1 MNATNDTSS
10 YPYEQ
15 PFSFA
20 SWLNGWVVKIKSII
34 RAHFKWILLAA
45 LIGGALGLAYSIFKP
60 VRYNAEITFSV
71 EDSKSIGGGLLS
83 SLGGSIGMDIGSLA
97 GSGNGVLSGDNVLS
111 LLKSKSM
118 MAECLKTPYP
128 LDANSIGSSKPGSS
142 QSDSTTNIQLNST
155 ITSKPNSTSNSQS
168 NSLKNNPTN
177 YVIADRYADVY
188 GLREKWAAN
197 KKIGRVIYFGQPD
210 QNLRL
215 QDSLLKLIIK
225 RIEEKELSII
235 KPDKKLSFFNI
246 SINTKDELMSLL
258 ITKGIIKI
266 ATDFYVNAK
275 VGRLKSNIDR
285 LEKRTD
291 SISNLLNQQTYSATE
306 DARLLLNV
314 NPADINAPVYS
325 EISQRDKMVLTT
337 IYAELMKNLEVS
349 KAALIQETPTV
360 QIVDQTGFPL
370 ERIETKW
377 YEGIILG
384 AFLSLLL
391 TIAFFLFRQAD

>member
-1 MNATNDTSS
+1 MNAPNDMSN

-20 SWLNGWVVKIKSII
+20 SWLNGWIVKIKKVIS
-34 RAHFKWILLAA
+34 ANFKIVLMVVCVGA
-45 LIGGALGLAYSIFKP
+45 ALGLAYSIFKP

-83 SLGGSIGMDIGSLA
+83 SLGGSIGMDIGSLT

-118 MAECLKTPYP
+118 MAECLKSPYP
-128 LDANSIGSSKPGSS
+128 VTNNTSVT
-142 QSDSTTNIQLNST
+142 TTNNIV
-155 ITSKPNSTSNSQS
+155 SKDSNKQAAAA
-168 NSLKNNPTN
+168 N
-177 YVIADRYADVY
+177 YTIADRYADVY
-188 GLREKWAAN
+188 GLREKWAGN
-197 KKIGRVIYFGQPD
+197 EKIGRAIYFGRPD
-210 QNLRL
+210 QNVRL

-225 RIEEKELSII
+225 RIEEKELSVV

-246 SINTKDELMSLL
+246 AINTKDELMSLL
-258 ITKGIIKI
+258 ITQRIIKI
-266 ATDFYVNAK
+266 ATDFYVDAK
-275 VGRLKSNIDR
+275 VGRLKNNINR

-306 DARLLLNV
+306 DARLLLNI

-377 YEGIILG
+377 YEGILLG
-384 AFLSLLL
+384 ALLSLLAITSL
-391 TIAFFLFRQAD
+391 LLFRERD

>member
-1 MNATNDTSS
+1 MNAPNDMSN

-20 SWLNGWVVKIKSII
+20 SWLNGWVVKIKKAIS
-34 RAHFKWILLAA
+34 ANFKLVLLAV
-45 LIGGALGLAYSIFKP
+45 LIGAALGLAYSIFKP

-118 MAECLKTPYP
+118 MAQCLKTPYP
-128 LDANSIGSSKPGSS
+128 IDNNTSSTNAA
-142 QSDSTTNIQLNST
+142 SDSN
-155 ITSKPNSTSNSQS
+155 KQS
-168 NSLKNNPTN
+168 AIAN
-177 YVIADRYADVY
+177 YTIADRYADVY
-188 GLREKWAAN
+188 GLREKWTGN
-197 KKIGRVIYFGQPD
+197 KKIGRAIYFGQPD
-210 QNLRL
+210 QNVRL
-215 QDSLLKLIIK
+215 QDSLLKTIIK
-225 RIEEKELSII
+225 RIEEKELSVV
-235 KPDKKLSFFNI
+235 KPDKKLSFFKI
-246 SINTKDELMSLL
+246 AINTKDELLSLL

-275 VGRLKSNIDR
+275 VGRLRNNIER

-291 SISNLLNQQTYSATE
+291 SISSLLNQQTYSATE

-377 YEGIILG
+377 YEGILLG
-384 AFLSLLL
+384 AILSLLAITSL
-391 TIAFFLFRQAD
+391 LLFRAKD

>member
-1 MNATNDTSS
+1 MNSNNDHAS

-20 SWLNGWVVKIKSII
+20 SWLSGWIAKIKRVIKENLKI
-34 RAHFKWILLAA
+34 TIVVVLFGAA
-45 LIGGALGLAYSIFKP
+45 AGLAYSIFKP

-83 SLGGSIGMDIGSLA
+83 SLGGSIGMDIGSLTGA
-97 GSGNGVLSGDNVLS
+97 GNGVLSGDNVLS

-128 LDANSIGSSKPGSS
+128 LD
-142 QSDSTTNIQLNST
+142 
-155 ITSKPNSTSNSQS
+155 SN
-168 NSLKNNPTN
+168 KKN

-197 KKIGRVIYFGQPD
+197 KKIGREIFFGQPD

-215 QDSLLKLIIK
+215 QDSLLKVIIK
-225 RIEEKELSII
+225 RIEEKELTVI

-246 SINTKDELMSLL
+246 AINTKDELMSLL
-258 ITKGIIKI
+258 ITQRIIKI

-275 VGRLKSNIDR
+275 VGRLKNNIER

-291 SISNLLNQQTYSATE
+291 SISGLLNQQTYSATE

-360 QIVDQTGFPL
+360 QIVDNPSFPL

-377 YEGIILG
+377 YEGIFLG
-384 AFLSLLL
+384 AFMSFLSFTAFLLL
-391 TIAFFLFRQAD
+391 RQPD

>member
-1 MNATNDTSS
+1 MNAPNDTSN

-20 SWLNGWVVKIKSII
+20 SWLNGWIVKIKKAIS
-34 RAHFKWILLAA
+34 ANFKLVLLAV
-45 LIGGALGLAYSIFKP
+45 LIGAALGLAYSIFKP

-83 SLGGSIGMDIGSLA
+83 SLGGSIGMDIGSLT

-118 MAECLKTPYP
+118 MAQCLKTPYP
-128 LDANSIGSSKPGSS
+128 ITNNTNNTNNTIATKTNAA
-142 QSDSTTNIQLNST
+142 SDSN
-155 ITSKPNSTSNSQS
+155 KQS
-168 NSLKNNPTN
+168 AIAN
-177 YVIADRYADVY
+177 YTIADRYADVY
-188 GLREKWAAN
+188 GLREKWTGN
-197 KKIGRVIYFGQPD
+197 KKIGRAIYFGQPD
-210 QNLRL
+210 QNVRL
-215 QDSLLKLIIK
+215 QDSLLKTIIK
-225 RIEEKELSII
+225 RIEEKELSVI
-235 KPDKKLSFFNI
+235 KPDKKLSFFKI
-246 SINTKDELMSLL
+246 AINTKDELLSLL

-275 VGRLKSNIDR
+275 VGRLRNNIER

-377 YEGIILG
+377 YEGILLG
-384 AFLSLLL
+384 AILSLLAITSL
-391 TIAFFLFRQAD
+391 LLFRQKD

>member
-1 MNATNDTSS
+1 MSN

-20 SWLNGWVVKIKSII
+20 SWLNGWIVKIKKAISTN
-34 RAHFKWILLAA
+34 FKLVLIVV
-45 LIGGALGLAYSIFKP
+45 LIGAALGLAYSIFKP

-71 EDSKSIGGGLLS
+71 EDSKSIGGGGLLS
-83 SLGGSIGMDIGSLA
+83 SLGGSIGMDIGSLT

-118 MAECLKTPYP
+118 MAQCLKTPYP
-128 LDANSIGSSKPGSS
+128 IDNNTSSTNAA
-142 QSDSTTNIQLNST
+142 SDSN
-155 ITSKPNSTSNSQS
+155 KQS
-168 NSLKNNPTN
+168 AIAN
-177 YVIADRYADVY
+177 YTIADRYADVY
-188 GLREKWAAN
+188 GLREKWTGN
-197 KKIGRVIYFGQPD
+197 EKIGRAIYFGQPD
-210 QNLRL
+210 QNVRL
-215 QDSLLKLIIK
+215 QDSLLKTIIK
-225 RIEEKELSII
+225 RIEEKELSVV
-235 KPDKKLSFFNI
+235 KPDKKLSFFKI
-246 SINTKDELMSLL
+246 AINTKDELLSLL

-275 VGRLKSNIDR
+275 VGRLRNNIER

-370 ERIETKW
+370 ERIETEW
-377 YEGIILG
+377 YEGILLG
-384 AFLSLLL
+384 AILSLLAITSL
-391 TIAFFLFRQAD
+391 LLFRAKD

>member
-1 MNATNDTSS
+1 MNAPNDMSN

-20 SWLNGWVVKIKSII
+20 SWLNGWIVKIKKVISTN
-34 RAHFKWILLAA
+34 FKIVLMVVCVGA
-45 LIGGALGLAYSIFKP
+45 ALGLAYSIFKP

-83 SLGGSIGMDIGSLA
+83 SLGGSIGMDIGSLT

-118 MAECLKTPYP
+118 MAECLKSPY
-128 LDANSIGSSKPGSS
+128 LIANNNSSTKTNAAADSNK
-142 QSDSTTNIQLNST
+142 QSAI
-155 ITSKPNSTSNSQS
+155 SNY
-168 NSLKNNPTN
+168 T
-177 YVIADRYADVY
+177 IADRYADVY
-188 GLREKWAAN
+188 GLREKWAGN

-210 QNLRL
+210 QNVRL

-225 RIEEKELSII
+225 RIEEKELSVV

-246 SINTKDELMSLL
+246 AINTKDELMSLL
-258 ITKGIIKI
+258 ITQRIIKI
-266 ATDFYVNAK
+266 TTDFYVNAK

-349 KAALIQETPTV
+349 KAALIQESPTV

-377 YEGIILG
+377 YEGIFLG
-384 AFLSLLL
+384 AILSLLAITSL
-391 TIAFFLFRQAD
+391 LLFRQED

>member
-1 MNATNDTSS
+1 MNAPNDMSN

-20 SWLNGWVVKIKSII
+20 SWLNGWVVKIKKAIS
-34 RAHFKWILLAA
+34 ANFKLVLLAV
-45 LIGGALGLAYSIFKP
+45 LIGAALGLAYSIFKP

-118 MAECLKTPYP
+118 MAQCLKTPYP
-128 LDANSIGSSKPGSS
+128 IDNNTSSTNAA
-142 QSDSTTNIQLNST
+142 SDSN
-155 ITSKPNSTSNSQS
+155 KQS
-168 NSLKNNPTN
+168 AIAN
-177 YVIADRYADVY
+177 YTIADRYADVY
-188 GLREKWAAN
+188 GLREKWTGN
-197 KKIGRVIYFGQPD
+197 KKIGRAIYFGQPD
-210 QNLRL
+210 QNVRL
-215 QDSLLKLIIK
+215 QDSLLKTIVK
-225 RIEEKELSII
+225 RIEEKELSVV
-235 KPDKKLSFFNI
+235 KPDKKLSFFKI
-246 SINTKDELMSLL
+246 AINTKDELLSLL

-275 VGRLKSNIDR
+275 VGRLRNNIER

-377 YEGIILG
+377 YEGIFLG
-384 AFLSLLL
+384 AILAFLGITALL
-391 TIAFFLFRQAD
+391 LFRQPD

>member
-1 MNATNDTSS
+1 MNAPNDTSN

-20 SWLNGWVVKIKSII
+20 SWLNGWVVKIKKVIS
-34 RAHFKWILLAA
+34 ANFKLVLIVV
-45 LIGGALGLAYSIFKP
+45 LIGAALGLAYSIFKP
-60 VRYNAEITFSV
+60 VRYNADITFSV

-118 MAECLKTPYP
+118 MAQCLKTPYP
-128 LDANSIGSSKPGSS
+128 IENNTNNTIATKNNAATDSSK
-142 QSDSTTNIQLNST
+142 QST
-155 ITSKPNSTSNSQS
+155 IA
-168 NSLKNNPTN
+168 N
-177 YVIADRYADVY
+177 YTIADRYADVY

-197 KKIGRVIYFGQPD
+197 EKIGRAIYFGQPD
-210 QNLRL
+210 QNIRL

-225 RIEEKELSII
+225 RIEEKELTVV

-246 SINTKDELMSLL
+246 AINTKDELMSLL

-275 VGRLKSNIDR
+275 VGRLRNNIER

-377 YEGIILG
+377 HEGILLG
-384 AFLSLLL
+384 AILSFLGITALL
-391 TIAFFLFRQAD
+391 LFRQPD

>member
-1 MNATNDTSS
+1 MNAPNDTSN

-20 SWLNGWVVKIKSII
+20 SWLNGWIVKIKKVISTN
-34 RAHFKWILLAA
+34 FKLVLIVV
-45 LIGGALGLAYSIFKP
+45 LIGAALGLAYSIFKP

-83 SLGGSIGMDIGSLA
+83 SLGGSIGMDIGSLTGA
-97 GSGNGVLSGDNVLS
+97 GNGVLSGDNVLS

-128 LDANSIGSSKPGSS
+128 IGNNTGAAKDSNK
-142 QSDSTTNIQLNST
+142 QSAI
-155 ITSKPNSTSNSQS
+155 SNY
-168 NSLKNNPTN
+168 T
-177 YVIADRYADVY
+177 IADRYADVY
-188 GLREKWAAN
+188 GLREKWAGN
-197 KKIGRVIYFGQPD
+197 KKIGRAIYFGQPD

-225 RIEEKELSII
+225 RIEEKELSVV

-246 SINTKDELMSLL
+246 AINTKDELMSLM

-275 VGRLKSNIDR
+275 VGRLKSNIQR

-377 YEGIILG
+377 YEGILLG
-384 AFLSLLL
+384 AILSLL
-391 TIAFFLFRQAD
+391 TITSLLLFREKE

>member
-1 MNATNDTSS
+1 MNAPNDMSN

-20 SWLNGWVVKIKSII
+20 SWLNGWVVKIKKVIS
-34 RAHFKWILLAA
+34 ANFKLVLIVV
-45 LIGGALGLAYSIFKP
+45 LIGAALGLVYSIFKP

-118 MAECLKTPYP
+118 MAECLKSPYP
-128 LDANSIGSSKPGSS
+128 ATNNIVSK
-142 QSDSTTNIQLNST
+142 DSNKQAT
-155 ITSKPNSTSNSQS
+155 IT
-168 NSLKNNPTN
+168 N
-177 YVIADRYADVY
+177 YTIADRYADVY
-188 GLREKWAAN
+188 GLREKWAGN
-197 KKIGRVIYFGQPD
+197 KKIGRAIYFGQPD
-210 QNLRL
+210 QNVRL

-225 RIEEKELSII
+225 RIEEKELSVV

-246 SINTKDELMSLL
+246 AINTKDELMSLL
-258 ITKGIIKI
+258 ITQRIIKI
-266 ATDFYVNAK
+266 ATDFYVDAK

-377 YEGIILG
+377 YEGIFLG
-384 AFLSLLL
+384 AILSLLAITSL
-391 TIAFFLFRQAD
+391 LLFRE

>member
-1 MNATNDTSS
+1 MSN

-20 SWLNGWVVKIKSII
+20 SWLNGWILKIKKVIS
-34 RAHFKWILLAA
+34 ANFKLVLIVV
-45 LIGGALGLAYSIFKP
+45 LIGAALGLAYSIFKP

-83 SLGGSIGMDIGSLA
+83 SLGGSIGMDIGSLTGA
-97 GSGNGVLSGDNVLS
+97 GNGVLSGDNVLS

-118 MAECLKTPYP
+118 MAECLKSPYP
-128 LDANSIGSSKPGSS
+128 ATNNIVSK
-142 QSDSTTNIQLNST
+142 DSNKQAAV
-155 ITSKPNSTSNSQS
+155 
-168 NSLKNNPTN
+168 TN
-177 YVIADRYADVY
+177 YTIADRYADVY
-188 GLREKWAAN
+188 GLREKWAGN
-197 KKIGRVIYFGQPD
+197 EKIGRAIYFGQPD

-225 RIEEKELSII
+225 RIEEKELSVV

-246 SINTKDELMSLL
+246 AINTKDELMSLL
-258 ITKGIIKI
+258 ITQRIIKI

-275 VGRLKSNIDR
+275 VGRLKNNINR

-377 YEGIILG
+377 YEGILLG
-384 AFLSLLL
+384 ALLSLLAITSL
-391 TIAFFLFRQAD
+391 LLFREKD

>member
-1 MNATNDTSS
+1 MNAPNDMSN

-20 SWLNGWVVKIKSII
+20 SWLNGWIVKIKKVISANLKIV
-34 RAHFKWILLAA
+34 LLVVCVGA
-45 LIGGALGLAYSIFKP
+45 ALGLAYSIFKP

-83 SLGGSIGMDIGSLA
+83 SLGGSIGMDIGSLT

-118 MAECLKTPYP
+118 MAECLKSAYP
-128 LDANSIGSSKPGSS
+128 VTNNTSLTSTNNIVSKDSNKQAAAANY
-142 QSDSTTNIQLNST
+142 T
-155 ITSKPNSTSNSQS
+155 
-168 NSLKNNPTN
+168 
-177 YVIADRYADVY
+177 IADRYADVY
-188 GLREKWAAN
+188 GLREKWAGN
-197 KKIGRVIYFGQPD
+197 EKIGRAIYFGRPD
-210 QNLRL
+210 QNVRL

-225 RIEEKELSII
+225 RIEEKELSVV

-246 SINTKDELMSLL
+246 AINTKDELMSLL
-258 ITKGIIKI
+258 ITQRIIKI
-266 ATDFYVNAK
+266 ATDFYVDAK
-275 VGRLKSNIDR
+275 VGRLKNNINR

-377 YEGIILG
+377 YEGILLG
-384 AFLSLLL
+384 ALLSLLAITSL
-391 TIAFFLFRQAD
+391 LLFREKD

>member
-1 MNATNDTSS
+1 MNAPNDTSN

-20 SWLNGWVVKIKSII
+20 SWLNGWVVKIKKAIS
-34 RAHFKWILLAA
+34 ANFKLVLIVV
-45 LIGGALGLAYSIFKP
+45 LIGAALGLAYSIFKP

-83 SLGGSIGMDIGSLA
+83 SLGGSIGMDIGSLT

-118 MAECLKTPYP
+118 MAECLKSPYP
-128 LDANSIGSSKPGSS
+128 IGNNTISTNMNAAA
-142 QSDSTTNIQLNST
+142 DSNKQST
-155 ITSKPNSTSNSQS
+155 IT
-168 NSLKNNPTN
+168 N
-177 YVIADRYADVY
+177 YTIADRYADVY
-188 GLREKWAAN
+188 GLREKWTGN
-197 KKIGRVIYFGQPD
+197 EKIGRAIYFGQPD
-210 QNLRL
+210 QNIRL

-225 RIEEKELSII
+225 RIEEKELSVV

-246 SINTKDELMSLL
+246 AINTKDELMSLL

-275 VGRLKSNIDR
+275 VGRLKNNIER

-377 YEGIILG
+377 YEGIFLG
-384 AFLSLLL
+384 AILSLLAITSL
-391 TIAFFLFRQAD
+391 ILFRQKD

>member
-1 MNATNDTSS
+1 MNAPNDMSN

-20 SWLNGWVVKIKSII
+20 SWLNGWIVKIKKVII
-34 RAHFKWILLAA
+34 ANFKIVLLVVCVGA
-45 LIGGALGLAYSIFKP
+45 ALGLAYSIFKP

-83 SLGGSIGMDIGSLA
+83 SLGGSIGMDIGSLT

-118 MAECLKTPYP
+118 MAECLKSPYP
-128 LDANSIGSSKPGSS
+128 VTNKTGVT
-142 QSDSTTNIQLNST
+142 TTNNIV
-155 ITSKPNSTSNSQS
+155 SKDSNKQAAV
-168 NSLKNNPTN
+168 TN
-177 YVIADRYADVY
+177 YTIADRYADVY
-188 GLREKWAAN
+188 GLREKWAGN
-197 KKIGRVIYFGQPD
+197 EKIGRVIYFGQLD

-225 RIEEKELSII
+225 RIEEKELSVV

-246 SINTKDELMSLL
+246 AINTKDELMSIL
-258 ITKGIIKI
+258 ITQRIIKI
-266 ATDFYVNAK
+266 ATDFYVDAK
-275 VGRLKSNIDR
+275 VGRLKNNINR

-377 YEGIILG
+377 YEGILLG
-384 AFLSLLL
+384 AILSLLAITSL
-391 TIAFFLFRQAD
+391 LLFRAQD

>member
-1 MNATNDTSS
+1 MNAPNDMSN

-20 SWLNGWVVKIKSII
+20 SWLNGWIVKIKKVIS
-34 RAHFKWILLAA
+34 ANFKIVLLVVCFGA
-45 LIGGALGLAYSIFKP
+45 ALGLAYSIFKP

-83 SLGGSIGMDIGSLA
+83 SLGGSIGMDIGSLT

-118 MAECLKTPYP
+118 MAECLKSPYP
-128 LDANSIGSSKPGSS
+128 VTNNTGVT
-142 QSDSTTNIQLNST
+142 TTNNIV
-155 ITSKPNSTSNSQS
+155 SKDSNKQAAV
-168 NSLKNNPTN
+168 TN
-177 YVIADRYADVY
+177 YTIADRYADVY
-188 GLREKWAAN
+188 GLREKWAGN
-197 KKIGRVIYFGQPD
+197 EKIGRVIYFGQPD

-225 RIEEKELSII
+225 RIEEKELSVV

-246 SINTKDELMSLL
+246 AINTKDELMSLL
-258 ITKGIIKI
+258 ITQRIIKI
-266 ATDFYVNAK
+266 ATDFYVDAK
-275 VGRLKSNIDR
+275 VGRLKNNINR

-377 YEGIILG
+377 YEGILLG
-384 AFLSLLL
+384 AMLSLLAITSL
-391 TIAFFLFRQAD
+391 LLFREQD

>member
-1 MNATNDTSS
+1 MNAPNDMSN

-20 SWLNGWVVKIKSII
+20 SWLNGWFVKIKKVIS
-34 RAHFKWILLAA
+34 ANFKIVLMVVCVGA
-45 LIGGALGLAYSIFKP
+45 ALGLAYSIFKP

-83 SLGGSIGMDIGSLA
+83 SLGGSIGMDIGSLT

-118 MAECLKTPYP
+118 MAECLKSPYP
-128 LDANSIGSSKPGSS
+128 VTNNTSVT
-142 QSDSTTNIQLNST
+142 TTNNIV
-155 ITSKPNSTSNSQS
+155 SKDSNKQAAV
-168 NSLKNNPTN
+168 TN
-177 YVIADRYADVY
+177 YTIADRYADVY
-188 GLREKWAAN
+188 GLREKWAGN
-197 KKIGRVIYFGQPD
+197 EKIGRAIYFGQPD
-210 QNLRL
+210 QNVRL

-225 RIEEKELSII
+225 RIEEKELSVV

-246 SINTKDELMSLL
+246 AINTKDELMSLL
-258 ITKGIIKI
+258 ITQRIIKI
-266 ATDFYVNAK
+266 ATDFYVDAK

-377 YEGIILG
+377 YEGIFLG
-384 AFLSLLL
+384 AILSLLAITSL
-391 TIAFFLFRQAD
+391 LLFRQED

>member
-1 MNATNDTSS
+1 MNAPNDTSN

-20 SWLNGWVVKIKSII
+20 SWLNGWIVKIKNII
-34 RAHFKWILLAA
+34 TANFKLVIIVV
-45 LIGGALGLAYSIFKP
+45 LIGAVVGLAYSIFKP

-83 SLGGSIGMDIGSLA
+83 SLGGSIGMDIGSLTGA
-97 GSGNGVLSGDNVLS
+97 GNGVLSGDNVLS

-118 MAECLKTPYP
+118 MAECLKSPYP
-128 LDANSIGSSKPGSS
+128 VGNKTNS
-142 QSDSTTNIQLNST
+142 
-155 ITSKPNSTSNSQS
+155 
-168 NSLKNNPTN
+168 N
-177 YVIADRYADVY
+177 YTIADRYADVY
-188 GLREKWAAN
+188 GFREKWAGN
-197 KKIGRVIYFGQPD
+197 KKIGRAIYFGQPD
-210 QNLRL
+210 QNIRL

-225 RIEEKELSII
+225 RIEEKELTVI

-246 SINTKDELMSLL
+246 AINTKDELMSLL
-258 ITKGIIKI
+258 ISQRIIKI

-275 VGRLKSNIDR
+275 VGRLKSNINR

-360 QIVDQTGFPL
+360 QIVDQTGLPL
-370 ERIETKW
+370 ERIETEW
-377 YEGIILG
+377 YEGILLG
-384 AFLSLLL
+384 AILSLLAITSFL
-391 TIAFFLFRQAD
+391 LFREQD

>member
-1 MNATNDTSS
+1 
-10 YPYEQ
+10 
-15 PFSFA
+15 
-20 SWLNGWVVKIKSII
+20 LNGWIVKIKKVIS
-34 RAHFKWILLAA
+34 ANFKLV
-45 LIGGALGLAYSIFKP
+45 LIVVLMGAVLGLAYSIFKP

-83 SLGGSIGMDIGSLA
+83 SLGGSIGMDIGSLTGA
-97 GSGNGVLSGDNVLS
+97 GNGVLSGDNVLS

-118 MAECLKTPYP
+118 MAQCLKSPYP
-128 LDANSIGSSKPGSS
+128 ATNNIVSK
-142 QSDSTTNIQLNST
+142 DSNKQAAV
-155 ITSKPNSTSNSQS
+155 
-168 NSLKNNPTN
+168 TN
-177 YVIADRYADVY
+177 YTIADRYADVY
-188 GLREKWAAN
+188 GLREKWAGN
-197 KKIGRVIYFGQPD
+197 DKIGRAIYFGQPD

-225 RIEEKELSII
+225 RIEEKELSVV

-246 SINTKDELMSLL
+246 AINTKDELMSLM

-266 ATDFYVNAK
+266 ATDFYVDAK
-275 VGRLKSNIDR
+275 VGRLKNNINR

-377 YEGIILG
+377 YEGILLG
-384 AFLSLLL
+384 AILSLLAITGL
-391 TIAFFLFRQAD
+391 LLFRAKD

>member
-1 MNATNDTSS
+1 MNAPNDMSN

-20 SWLNGWVVKIKSII
+20 SWLNGWIVKIKKAIS
-34 RAHFKWILLAA
+34 ANFKLVLIVV
-45 LIGGALGLAYSIFKP
+45 LIGAALGLVYSIFKP

-118 MAECLKTPYP
+118 MAQCLKSPYP
-128 LDANSIGSSKPGSS
+128 IGNNTSSTKTNAAT
-142 QSDSTTNIQLNST
+142 DSNYKSAI
-155 ITSKPNSTSNSQS
+155 SNY
-168 NSLKNNPTN
+168 T
-177 YVIADRYADVY
+177 IADRYADVY
-188 GLREKWAAN
+188 GLREKWAGN
-197 KKIGRVIYFGQPD
+197 KKIGRAIYFGQPD
-210 QNLRL
+210 QNVRL

-225 RIEEKELSII
+225 RIEEKELSVV

-246 SINTKDELMSLL
+246 AINTKDELMSLL

-275 VGRLKSNIDR
+275 VGRLKNNIER

-377 YEGIILG
+377 YEGILLG
-384 AFLSLLL
+384 AILSLLAITSL
-391 TIAFFLFRQAD
+391 LLFRQKD

>member
-1 MNATNDTSS
+1 MNAPNDTSN

-20 SWLNGWVVKIKSII
+20 SWLNGWIIKIKKAIS
-34 RAHFKWILLAA
+34 ANFKLVLIVV
-45 LIGGALGLAYSIFKP
+45 LIGAALGLAYSIFKP

-83 SLGGSIGMDIGSLA
+83 SLGGSIGMDIGSLT

-118 MAECLKTPYP
+118 MAECLKSPYP
-128 LDANSIGSSKPGSS
+128 IGNNTSSTKTNAATDSNK
-142 QSDSTTNIQLNST
+142 QSAI
-155 ITSKPNSTSNSQS
+155 SNY
-168 NSLKNNPTN
+168 T
-177 YVIADRYADVY
+177 IADRYADVY
-188 GLREKWAAN
+188 GLREKWAGN
-197 KKIGRVIYFGQPD
+197 EKIGRAIYFGQPD
-210 QNLRL
+210 QNVRL

-225 RIEEKELSII
+225 RIEEKELSVV

-246 SINTKDELMSLL
+246 AINTKDELMSLL
-258 ITKGIIKI
+258 ISQRIIKI
-266 ATDFYVNAK
+266 ATDFYVDAK
-275 VGRLKSNIDR
+275 VGRLKNNINR

-377 YEGIILG
+377 YEGILLG
-384 AFLSLLL
+384 AILSLLAITGL
-391 TIAFFLFRQAD
+391 LLFRAKD

>member
-1 MNATNDTSS
+1 MNAPNDTSN

-20 SWLNGWVVKIKSII
+20 SWLNGWIVKIKKVIS
-34 RAHFKWILLAA
+34 ANFKLVLIVV
-45 LIGGALGLAYSIFKP
+45 LIGAALGLAYSIFKP

-83 SLGGSIGMDIGSLA
+83 SLGGSIGMDIGSLT

-118 MAECLKTPYP
+118 MAECLKSPYP
-128 LDANSIGSSKPGSS
+128 IGNNTSSTNTNAAADSNNKSIIANY
-142 QSDSTTNIQLNST
+142 T
-155 ITSKPNSTSNSQS
+155 
-168 NSLKNNPTN
+168 
-177 YVIADRYADVY
+177 IADRYADVY
-188 GLREKWAAN
+188 GLREKWAGN
-197 KKIGRVIYFGQPD
+197 DKIGRAIYFGQPD
-210 QNLRL
+210 QNVRL

-225 RIEEKELSII
+225 RIEEKELSVV

-246 SINTKDELMSLL
+246 AINTKDELMSLM

-266 ATDFYVNAK
+266 ATDFYVDAK
-275 VGRLKSNIDR
+275 VGRLKNNINR

-377 YEGIILG
+377 YEGILLG
-384 AFLSLLL
+384 VILSLLAITSFL
-391 TIAFFLFRQAD
+391 LFREKD

>member
-1 MNATNDTSS
+1 MNAPNDMSN

-20 SWLNGWVVKIKSII
+20 SWLNGWVVKIKKVIS
-34 RAHFKWILLAA
+34 ANFKIVLMVVCVGA
-45 LIGGALGLAYSIFKP
+45 ALGLAYSIFKP

-83 SLGGSIGMDIGSLA
+83 SLGGSIGMDIGSLT

-118 MAECLKTPYP
+118 MAECLKSPYP
-128 LDANSIGSSKPGSS
+128 VTNNTSVT
-142 QSDSTTNIQLNST
+142 TTNNIV
-155 ITSKPNSTSNSQS
+155 SKDSNKQAAVA
-168 NSLKNNPTN
+168 N
-177 YVIADRYADVY
+177 YTIADRYADVY
-188 GLREKWAAN
+188 GLREKWAGN
-197 KKIGRVIYFGQPD
+197 EKIGRVIYFGQPD

-225 RIEEKELSII
+225 RIEEKELSVV

-246 SINTKDELMSLL
+246 AINTKDELMSLL
-258 ITKGIIKI
+258 ITQRIIKI
-266 ATDFYVNAK
+266 ATDFYVDAK

-377 YEGIILG
+377 YEGILLG
-384 AFLSLLL
+384 AILSLLAITSL
-391 TIAFFLFRQAD
+391 LLFRQED

>member
-1 MNATNDTSS
+1 MNAPNDMSN

-20 SWLNGWVVKIKSII
+20 SWLNGWIVKIKKVIS
-34 RAHFKWILLAA
+34 ANFKIVLMVVCVGA
-45 LIGGALGLAYSIFKP
+45 ALGLAYSIFKP

-83 SLGGSIGMDIGSLA
+83 SLGGSIGMDIGSLT

-118 MAECLKTPYP
+118 MAECLKSPYP
-128 LDANSIGSSKPGSS
+128 VTNNNGVT
-142 QSDSTTNIQLNST
+142 TTNKIV
-155 ITSKPNSTSNSQS
+155 SKDSNKQAAAA
-168 NSLKNNPTN
+168 N
-177 YVIADRYADVY
+177 YTIADRYADVY
-188 GLREKWAAN
+188 GLREKWAGN
-197 KKIGRVIYFGQPD
+197 EKIGRAIYFGQPD

-225 RIEEKELSII
+225 RIEEKELSVV

-246 SINTKDELMSLL
+246 AINTKDELMSML
-258 ITKGIIKI
+258 ITQRIIKI
-266 ATDFYVNAK
+266 ATDFYVDAK
-275 VGRLKSNIDR
+275 VGRLKNNINR

-377 YEGIILG
+377 YEGILLG
-384 AFLSLLL
+384 ALLSLLAITSL
-391 TIAFFLFRQAD
+391 LLFRQED

>member
-1 MNATNDTSS
+1 MNAPNDTSN

-20 SWLNGWVVKIKSII
+20 SWLNGWVVKIKKVIS
-34 RAHFKWILLAA
+34 ANFKLVLIVV
-45 LIGGALGLAYSIFKP
+45 LIGAALGLAYSIFKP

-118 MAECLKTPYP
+118 MAQSLKTPYP
-128 LDANSIGSSKPGSS
+128 IENNTNNTIATKNNAATDSSK
-142 QSDSTTNIQLNST
+142 QST
-155 ITSKPNSTSNSQS
+155 IA
-168 NSLKNNPTN
+168 N
-177 YVIADRYADVY
+177 YTIADRYADVY

-197 KKIGRVIYFGQPD
+197 EKIGRAIYFGQPD
-210 QNLRL
+210 QNIRL

-225 RIEEKELSII
+225 RIEEKELTVV

-246 SINTKDELMSLL
+246 AINTKDELMSLL

-275 VGRLKSNIDR
+275 VGRLRNNIER

-377 YEGIILG
+377 YEGIFLG
-384 AFLSLLL
+384 AILSLLAITSL
-391 TIAFFLFRQAD
+391 LLFRQED

>member
-1 MNATNDTSS
+1 MNAPNDTSN

-20 SWLNGWVVKIKSII
+20 SWLNGWVVKIKKAIS
-34 RAHFKWILLAA
+34 ANFKLVLLAV
-45 LIGGALGLAYSIFKP
+45 LIGAALGLAYSIFKP

-118 MAECLKTPYP
+118 MAQCLKTPYP
-128 LDANSIGSSKPGSS
+128 IDNNTSSTNAAADSNKQSAIANY
-142 QSDSTTNIQLNST
+142 T
-155 ITSKPNSTSNSQS
+155 
-168 NSLKNNPTN
+168 
-177 YVIADRYADVY
+177 IADRYADVY
-188 GLREKWAAN
+188 GLREKWTGN
-197 KKIGRVIYFGQPD
+197 EKIGRAIYFGQPD
-210 QNLRL
+210 QNVRL
-215 QDSLLKLIIK
+215 QDSLLKTIIK
-225 RIEEKELSII
+225 RIEEKELSVV
-235 KPDKKLSFFNI
+235 KPDKKLSFFKI
-246 SINTKDELMSLL
+246 AINTKDELLSLL

-275 VGRLKSNIDR
+275 VGRLRNNIER

-337 IYAELMKNLEVS
+337 IYAELMKNLELS

-377 YEGIILG
+377 YEGIFLG
-384 AFLSLLL
+384 AILSFLGITALL
-391 TIAFFLFRQAD
+391 LFRQPD

>member
-20 SWLNGWVVKIKSII
+20 SWLNGWVVKIKSVI

-128 LDANSIGSSKPGSS
+128 LDANTLGSSKPGSS
-142 QSDSTTNIQLNST
+142 KPGSSNSGSSNSGSSQSDST
-155 ITSKPNSTSNSQS
+155 ITSQS